1 MMNRKFP
8 RRQFMRLAAVAAALP
23 AVSRI
28 ASAQAYPSRPVRI
41 IHGFAAG
48 GAFEVFVRPIVQL
61 LSERLGRP
69 VIIETRPGANGNIA
83 TEAVARAAADGHALL
98 LLTGSNTIN
107 AMLYDKL
114 SFDFARDIVPIA
126 GIARVA
132 NVMVVNPSVPARSVP
147 EFIAY
152 AAANPGKINVASA
165 GTGSPGHMTGEL
177 FKMMTGVNMAH
188 VPYRGQ
194 GAALPDLLSG
204 QVQVMFGALPASIE
218 YIKVG
223 SLRALAVTSAARVE
237 AVADVPAM
245 ADFLPGFEIS
255 NWWGIGAPRSTP
267 AGIID
272 RLNREIN
279 ATLLD
284 SRVKARLADAGAVAI
299 PGSPAELGKLI
310 ADDIE
315 KWAKVV
321 KFAGIKPE

>member
-1 MMNRKFP
+1 
-8 RRQFMRLAAVAAALP
+8 
-23 AVSRI
+23 
-28 ASAQAYPSRPVRI
+28 
-41 IHGFAAG
+41 
-48 GAFEVFVRPIVQL
+48 
-61 LSERLGRP
+61 
-69 VIIETRPGANGNIA
+69 
-83 TEAVARAAADGHALL
+83 
-98 LLTGSNTIN
+98 
-107 AMLYDKL
+107 
-114 SFDFARDIVPIA
+114 
-126 GIARVA
+126 
-132 NVMVVNPSVPARSVP
+132 
-147 EFIAY
+147 
-152 AAANPGKINVASA
+152 
-165 GTGSPGHMTGEL
+165 
-177 FKMMTGVNMAH
+177 

-321 KFAGIKPE
+321 KFAGIKPD